1 MAYLTKEFKITKDE
15 LKITLKKLDST
26 EEELAIKSLEV
37 KDLKQKRLIYD
48 ATEELKSEIL
58 AQR

>member
-26 EEELAIKSLEV
+26 EEELAVKSLEI
-37 KDLKQKRLIYD
+37 KDLKQRKLIYD
-48 ATEELKSEIL
+48 ATEELKH
-58 AQR
+58 

>member
-48 ATEELKSEIL
+48 AT
-58 AQR
+58 

>member
-1 MAYLTKEFKITKDE
+1 MTYWTKEFKTTKDE

-37 KDLKQKRLIYD
+37 KHLKRND
-48 ATEELKSEIL
+48 
-58 AQR
+58 